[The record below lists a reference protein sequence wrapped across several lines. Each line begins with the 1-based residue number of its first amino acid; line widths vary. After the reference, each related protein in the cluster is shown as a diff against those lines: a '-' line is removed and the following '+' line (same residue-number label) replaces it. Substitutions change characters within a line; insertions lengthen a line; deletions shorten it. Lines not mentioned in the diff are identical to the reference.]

1 MVAVMTQAVVPFIAL
16 ASAADLIGGNDAPEW
31 VHLLPVLVGN
41 VLTFDGRGPYKI
53 TDAGAVIQASLE
65 DPRGLP
71 IDENHATD
79 LAAPDGRPAPARG
92 WIVELQ
98 ARKDGVWGRVEW
110 TDEGR
115 ALVKGRAYRG
125 LSPVLSIDPNDRSTV
140 RRLMRASLVNTPNL
154 KGLTALNQ
162 ETTMTLQARLAEKLG
177 LKADATEDE
186 IVAACAPK
194 TDTALQSAITEIGTA
209 LGVEGSDAKA
219 IVAAAKL
226 VKATGPSVVALQ
238 AELVSVKTQLET
250 ITQAQRR
257 AASTAFIDGALRAQR
272 AGVNQGNRDELIALH
287 MEQPAVVEKLIGGM
301 PQLGP
306 TGLPLTPP
314 PADGSISLN
323 AEQIAAAR
331 ALGIPEKA
339 YLETLNSEKEAR

>member
-1 MVAVMTQAVVPFIAL
+1 MVAVMTQAIVPFIAL
-16 ASAADLIGGNDAPEW
+16 ASAADLLGGADAPEW

-53 TDAGAVIQASLE
+53 TDAQAVIQASLE

-110 TDEGR
+110 TEEGR

-125 LSPVLSIDPNDRSTV
+125 LSPVLSIDPKDRSTV

-162 ETTMTLQARLAEKLG
+162 ENPMTLQARLAEKLG
-177 LKADATEDE
+177 LKADATEDD
-186 IVAACAPK
+186 IVAACVPK

-209 LGVEGSDAKA
+209 LGVEGGDAKA

-226 VKATGPSVVALQ
+226 VKATGTNVVALQ
-238 AELVSVKTQLET
+238 TELNTVKAQLET
-250 ITQAQRR
+250 VTQAQKR
-257 AASTAFIDGALRAQR
+257 AASTAFIDGALKAHR

-314 PADGSISLN
+314 PADGSVALN
-323 AEQIAAAR
+323 AEQLSAAK
-331 ALGIPEKA
+331 ALGISVEAYTKTLKA
-339 YLETLNSEKEAR
+339 DQETR